1 MLAVVS
7 NCYPPVQGRLPT
19 RYSPVRHS
27 VKSVRFRR
35 LKPKCFVRLA
45 CVKHAASVHPEPGS
59 NSHLK
64 MWFVPARIFILAFP
78 FLPMSRF
85 CSFSENLFGGFSILR
100 FFRIF
105 RVGIYCLFVKVLLLS
120 SQRQLVHSITAC
132 RLCQQ
137 LFYLFFSA
145 FCCFSAATRLSYQ
158 NLLSLSTTF
167 LIF

>member
-1 MLAVVS
+1 MSPCIRQVTHALLTR
-7 NCYPPVQGRLPT
+7 PPLGNIKSIRKL
-19 RYSPVRHS
+19 HS
-27 VKSVRFRR
+27 YF
-35 LKPKCFVRLA
+35 LVRLA

-100 FFRIF
+100 FLEFSGLEYTVYLSRF
-105 RVGIYCLFVKVLLLS
+105 FCCRLGDSLFILS
-120 SQRQLVHSITAC
+120 QLVVFVNNF
-132 RLCQQ
+132 
-137 LFYLFFSA
+137 FYLFFAA

-167 LIF
+167 LIILNFLL